1 MLLSANLNIE
11 FLFLVCLCQS
21 LKKTPSINVTKMD
34 NLKYYYCTG
43 IYVKGKKKLISTNS
57 DFPLRFVGELKS
69 V

>member
-21 LKKTPSINVTKMD
+21 LKKTPSTNVTKMD

-43 IYVKGKKKLISTNS
+43 IYVKGKKTYQHQ
-57 DFPLRFVGELKS
+57 LRLSPQVCGRT
-69 V
+69 